1 MADPP
6 DNRGAVQGPPRL
18 SCNGPPKPMTLQMDR
33 ASIAQTPIEQAERPP
48 TDPPGTIAHALREI
62 AQAGTRS
69 TERALDLACERLVE
83 ALAAAERLRG
93 ELRARRAELRTVE
106 NRMHVTTEMLHE
118 GVLVFDLHGRT
129 VYANNAAAQ
138 ILSMSHDQLL
148 SRHARDRRW
157 HFLHEDGSP
166 WPVASNPTAE
176 TLQTGRSWRAV
187 VIGVRK
193 PGGVLTWI
201 SLSTRPSLDE
211 QGRQCGAI
219 ATFADISERRT
230 ILEQLRHQAHHD
242 QLTDLANRR
251 LFHKELD
258 RAIARAQRHGCAV
271 ALVYMDLNG
280 FKQINDT
287 LGHRAGDE
295 VLRTLA
301 VRLSGAVREEE
312 LISRYGG
319 DEFVALLSMLRH
331 PSGEVEAFMERMR
344 LTLAEPIRVE
354 AGAVRVGAS
363 LGASVYPHDGSS
375 AEQLLHHADAAMLSM
390 KGTRG
395 G

>member
-1 MADPP
+1 M
-6 DNRGAVQGPPRL
+6 
-18 SCNGPPKPMTLQMDR
+18 KLQMER
-33 ASIAQTPIEQAERPP
+33 ASIAHPQIEQAERPP
-48 TDPPGTIAHALREI
+48 TDSPDTITQTLREI
-62 AQAGTRS
+62 AAAGTS
-69 TERALDLACERLVE
+69 DTERALDLACERLVE
-83 ALAAAERLRG
+83 SIAAAERLRG
-93 ELRARRAELRTVE
+93 ELRARRAELRTLE
-106 NRMHVTTEMLHE
+106 NRMNVTAEMLHE
-118 GVLVFDLHGRT
+118 GVLVFDAHGRT
-129 VYANNAAAQ
+129 VSANNAASR
-138 ILSMSHDQLL
+138 ILSMSHDQIL

-157 HFLHEDGSP
+157 RFLHEDGTP
-166 WPVASNPTAE
+166 WPVATHPTAE

-201 SLSTRPSLDE
+201 SLSTRPALDE

-258 RAIARAQRHGCAV
+258 RAISLAQRHGCAV

-280 FKQINDT
+280 FKQVNDT

-301 VRLSGAVREEE
+301 VRLSGAVREDE

-319 DEFVALLSMLRH
+319 DEFVALLSMLRN
-331 PSGEVEAFMERMR
+331 PTGEVQAFMERMR
-344 LTLAEPIRVE
+344 LTLSEPIGVE
-354 AGAVRVGAS
+354 AGAVKVGAS
-363 LGASVYPHDGSS
+363 LGASIYPHDGAT
-375 AEQLLHHADAAMLSM
+375 AEQLLHHADAAMLAM
-390 KGTRG
+390 KGTRAA
-395 G
+395 

>member
-1 MADPP
+1 M
-6 DNRGAVQGPPRL
+6 NRL
-18 SCNGPPKPMTLQMDR
+18 MDR
-33 ASIAQTPIEQAERPP
+33 VPIAHPLIEQAERLPNAAP
-48 TDPPGTIAHALREI
+48 SAIAHALREI
-62 AQAGTRS
+62 AEVGTADP
-69 TERALDLACERLVE
+69 ERALDLACERLVQSI
-83 ALAAAERLRG
+83 AATERLRG
-93 ELRARRAELRTVE
+93 ELRARRGELRTLE
-106 NRMHVTTEMLHE
+106 NRMHVTTEMLSE

-129 VYANNAAAQ
+129 VYANNAAAR

-148 SRHARDRRW
+148 ARHVRDRRW
-157 HFLHEDGSP
+157 HFLHDDGSP
-166 WPVASNPTAE
+166 WPVASHPSAE
-176 TLQTGRSWRAV
+176 TLQTGRCSRSVA
-187 VIGVRK
+187 IGVVK
-193 PGGVLTWI
+193 PTGAVTWI
-201 SLSTRPSLDE
+201 SLSSRPALDE
-211 QGRQCGAI
+211 HGRQCGAI

-258 RAIARAQRHGCAV
+258 RAISRAQRHGCAV

-280 FKQINDT
+280 FKQVNDT
-287 LGHRAGDE
+287 LGHHAGDE

-301 VRLSGAVREEE
+301 ERLGGAVREDE

-331 PSGEVEAFMERMR
+331 PAAEVQAFMERMR

-354 AGAVRVGAS
+354 AGAVKVGAS
-363 LGASVYPHDGSS
+363 LGASVYPHDGSN

-390 KGTRG
+390 KGTRAA
-395 G
+395 

>member
-1 MADPP
+1 M
-6 DNRGAVQGPPRL
+6 
-18 SCNGPPKPMTLQMDR
+18 KLQMDR
-33 ASIAQTPIEQAERPP
+33 ALIAHPQIGQAERLCSEAPS
-48 TDPPGTIAHALREI
+48 TIAHALREI
-62 AQAGTRS
+62 AEVGTGS
-69 TERALDLACERLVE
+69 TEQALDLACERLVQSI
-83 ALAAAERLRG
+83 AATERLRE
-93 ELRARRAELRTVE
+93 ELRACRAELHTLE
-106 NRMHVTTEMLHE
+106 NRMNITAEMLHE
-118 GVLVFDLHGRT
+118 GLLVFDLHGRT
-129 VYANNAAAQ
+129 VYANNAAAR

-157 HFLHEDGSP
+157 RFLHEDGSP
-166 WPVASNPTAE
+166 WPTATNPTAE
-176 TLQTGRSWRAV
+176 TLQTGRSWRSV

-193 PGGVLTWI
+193 PGGVLSWI
-201 SLSTRPSLDE
+201 SLSTRPALDE

-258 RAIARAQRHGCAV
+258 RSISGAQRHGCAV

-280 FKQINDT
+280 FKQVNDT

-301 VRLSGAVREEE
+301 VRLSGAVREDE

-331 PSGEVEAFMERMR
+331 PSDEVQAFMERMR

-363 LGASVYPHDGSS
+363 LGASVYPHDGST
-375 AEQLLHHADAAMLSM
+375 AEQLLHHADAAMLAM
-390 KGTRG
+390 KGTRAA
-395 G
+395 

>member
-1 MADPP
+1 MDRVSIVHPLPEQTERLP
-6 DNRGAVQGPPRL
+6 DNAP
-18 SCNGPPKPMTLQMDR
+18 S
-33 ASIAQTPIEQAERPP
+33 A
-48 TDPPGTIAHALREI
+48 IAHALREI
-62 AQAGTRS
+62 AELGS
-69 TERALDLACERLVE
+69 TDPERALDLACERLVQSI
-83 ALAAAERLRG
+83 AATERLRG
-93 ELRARRAELRTVE
+93 ELRTRRSELRTLE
-106 NRMHVTTEMLHE
+106 NRMYVTTEMLSE

-129 VYANNAAAQ
+129 IYANNAAAR

-148 SRHARDRRW
+148 ARHVRDRRW

-166 WPVASNPTAE
+166 WPLALHPTAE
-176 TLQTGRSWRAV
+176 TLQTGRSSRSV
-187 VIGVRK
+187 TIGVLK
-193 PGGVLTWI
+193 PGGTVTWI
-201 SLSTRPSLDE
+201 SLSSRTALDE
-211 QGRQCGAI
+211 HGQSCGAI

-242 QLTDLANRR
+242 QLTNLANRR

-258 RAIARAQRHGCAV
+258 RAISRAQRQGCAV

-280 FKQINDT
+280 FKQVNDT

-301 VRLSGAVREEE
+301 ERLGRAVREEE

-331 PSGEVEAFMERMR
+331 PATEVEAFMERMR
-344 LTLAEPIRVE
+344 LTLAEPIRVQ
-354 AGAVRVGAS
+354 AGAVKVGAS

-390 KGTRG
+390 KGSRTSSRAA
-395 G
+395 

>member
-1 MADPP
+1 ME
-6 DNRGAVQGPPRL
+6 
-18 SCNGPPKPMTLQMDR
+18 R
-33 ASIAQTPIEQAERPP
+33 ASIAAHSPFEQTERLPA
-48 TDPPGTIAHALREI
+48 DASASIAHVLREI
-62 AQAGTRS
+62 AEVGTGE
-69 TERALDLACERLVE
+69 TERALDLACERLVQSIT
-83 ALAAAERLRG
+83 AAERLRG
-93 ELRARRAELRTVE
+93 ELRARRGELRTLE
-106 NRMHVTTEMLHE
+106 NRMQITTEMLTE
-118 GVLVFDLHGRT
+118 GVLVFDLHGRA
-129 VYANNAAAQ
+129 VYANNAAAR

-166 WPVASNPTAE
+166 WPLATHPTAE
-176 TLQTGRSWRAV
+176 TLQTGRSSRSV
-187 VIGVRK
+187 SIGVRK
-193 PGGVLTWI
+193 QDGTATWI
-201 SLSTRPSLDE
+201 SLSTRPALDE
-211 QGRQCGAI
+211 HGRQCGAI

-280 FKQINDT
+280 FKRVNDT
-287 LGHRAGDE
+287 LGHRAGDM

-301 VRLSGAVREEE
+301 ERLSGAVRDDE

-319 DEFVALLSMLRH
+319 DEFVALLSMLSH
-331 PSGEVEAFMERMR
+331 PSTEVQAFIERMR
-344 LTLAEPIRVE
+344 LTLAEPVRVE
-354 AGAVRVGAS
+354 AGAVKVGVS

-375 AEQLLHHADAAMLSM
+375 AEQLLHHADAAMFAM
-390 KGTRG
+390 KGTRAA
-395 G
+395 